1 MYTLSHMEK
10 RTDAKRVLD
19 LAAQRGLIRTRDVE
33 AQGLH
38 RQVLTRLVRT
48 DQLERVARG
57 RYRLPDPDYELT
69 EYHGLVL
76 ASVAAPSGVICLLS
90 ALQFHVIGTQL
101 PRQVWIAL
109 DRRARKPVVDY
120 PPLRVVR
127 FSGEAL
133 TAGIEEHILEGQTVR
148 VYNVA
153 KTLADCFKYRNKI
166 GLDVALE
173 ALREAWRDRRFT
185 MDAMERYARIC
196 RVSNVMRPYLEALVA

>member
-1 MYTLSHMEK
+1 MEK

-185 MDAMERYARIC
+185 MDAMERYAHIC

>member
-1 MYTLSHMEK
+1 MKK
-10 RTDAKRVLD
+10 RTNTQRVLK
-19 LAAQRGLIRTRDVE
+19 LAAQRGLISTRDIE

-48 DQLERVARG
+48 NQLERVARG

-69 EYHGLVL
+69 EHHGFVL
-76 ASVAAPSGVICLLS
+76 ASVAAPNGVICLVS

-109 DRRARKPVVDY
+109 DRRARKPVIDY

-133 TAGIEEHILEGQTVR
+133 RGA
-148 VYNVA
+148 
-153 KTLADCFKYRNKI
+153 I
-166 GLDVALE
+166 G
-173 ALREAWRDRRFT
+173 
-185 MDAMERYARIC
+185 
-196 RVSNVMRPYLEALVA
+196 VSRWTRWSVMRASAAYPTLCALTWRRL